1 MSDRV
6 RLKSIELLYGWS
18 QLLLHEPKV
27 KEAYQMLKNQGI
39 IKYDPVH
46 VDKVGHNPNPSTLY
60 HVIYLPILH
69 KTSQAP
75 DPAGGA
81 HDTPQTS

>member
-1 MSDRV
+1 MWFQYMGSQVSDRV
-6 RLKSIELLYGWS
+6 RLKSIELLYGCS

-46 VDKVGHNPNPSTLY
+46 VDKVGHEPCLSTYVPYCLVY
-60 HVIYLPILH
+60 VIFLD
-69 KTSQAP
+69 K
-75 DPAGGA
+75 
-81 HDTPQTS
+81 